1 MKKFYKILRSVI
13 VTLIIVAFTVP
24 AMLYVALSLPSVQK
38 WLCHKAET
46 ELSSLLTVNV
56 DIDYVQ
62 ISPFNR
68 VSLHGV
74 TVADSLGQ
82 PMLRL
87 QRLGAGI
94 NFWSYLFRDCVVV
107 DYAEIIGMNADIHRD
122 SIGSPLNIQPVITA
136 LQPKDK
142 TKPPTKFDF
151 RINTV
156 VIRTSSVSY
165 NVLSE
170 AAKARGFDP
179 NHIAVK
185 DLRADIRLPQ
195 IKNDDFIIDL
205 RRLAFSEQSGFALKN
220 LSGLFH
226 ISDKELD
233 IKNLT
238 LSLPRSKIFL
248 NDQTLTYN
256 GFEDLKKRWMR
267 MPFDIHLMPG
277 SHLATTDFEFILPQL
292 STVDMIFD
300 INFHATGDA
309 DNIDIE
315 TLRLKSDNGA
325 DISLTGSI
333 KALADTASVS
343 GPFIDI
349 PTFNARLNVPKA
361 VATALHFATMD
372 DDMRKMLANLGDV
385 DLTAK
390 FAGDRLHGDLEA
402 DLSSSRAGSV
412 TAIAGYSR
420 PLSRNGNPGP
430 ARLNGEIEFT
440 DFSGAALMTGINNG
454 LSGITDLDGKVEFDM
469 TGKGKGI
476 PEGNAHLD
484 ILSATI
490 HGQTFTDL
498 TADISSSGGRI
509 EGSAFVDNAIL
520 YADAQATAI
529 IEGTDKMLDFSAE
542 IHDLNLSMLGIVP
555 ENSPKWIS
563 MQADASLS
571 GHNIDDV
578 AGNIN
583 LRSFVMR
590 QNGHR
595 DFTLDDVV
603 LRSIR
608 GAESDTLTFESG
620 IADAKV
626 TGQFHLSTLP
636 SVARSIIEQTL
647 PALTGEHPGDE
658 IESRNITDRG
668 YSNMAYEVTVK
679 DLEPLSPLVKI
690 PVKIVEPVSIGGR
703 FNSSDRSM
711 DLHLSAPYLLQGNK
725 LIENTSLQTGL
736 IASDT
741 SSVASKGY
749 LNFTTT
755 FPTKKG
761 PATVITTASVGNDRI
776 DSHVEWRVDR
786 ERDFSGDINISALFS
801 RNAENKALRSDVR
814 FNPSKAVFNDT
825 IWTIDPSRILVEG
838 KEISIDGFR
847 VWRDRQSISIEGKA
861 SENPS
866 DTITLA
872 LDDINLDY
880 VFETLDIQT
889 AMFGGNATGKVYAT
903 KVLTGQPEA
912 FTPALSVK
920 NLTYNYS
927 LLGDAVLRSEWENS
941 RKAVAILAEISQRN
955 GRKSFVDGEIFV
967 AADSL
972 DMNFDADRLEIGF
985 LKPFMSAFASD
996 VRGYASGK
1004 ARLWGSFKLI
1014 DMVGDIYG
1022 EDVAL
1027 TLGFTQCTY
1036 TTTDSVHLRPGRI
1049 DLKDITLHD
1058 VNGHKAKLNGFV
1070 THKCFKEPRFDFR
1083 ITDARDLLVY
1093 DVRENPEHPWYGK
1106 VYGNGGATVT
1116 GAPGIVDISVSMATA
1131 ANSAFTFIL
1140 SDALSAQDYKFITFR
1155 DRDQA
1160 RKDSIAAANAPSAK
1174 VLEIKRQ
1181 LATGDTSGPPST
1193 YKMNFTIDITPQ
1205 ALITLVMDPVG
1216 GDKIKAYGS
1225 GVLRMTYNSAD
1236 EDLRMNGTYTVDRGN
1251 YNFTLQDIIIK
1262 DFTINPGSS
1271 IAFHGDPY
1279 AAQLDLTAKYQVKAN
1294 LTDLDESF
1302 LEDKELNRTNVP
1314 VDALL
1319 IVKGDMRQ
1327 PDISFDIDLPTLTS
1341 ETKRKVRSIINTEEM
1356 MNRQIIYLL
1365 ALNRFYTPD
1374 YMNATRGNE
1383 FVSVASST
1391 ISSQLS
1397 NMLGQLSDNWA
1408 IAPNF
1413 RSDRGDFSDMEFD
1426 LALSSHLLN
1435 NRLLLNGNLGYRD
1448 KSMNNNS
1455 FIGDFDIEYL
1465 LNRSGS
1471 FRLKAYN
1478 RYNDQNYYFKSA
1490 LTTQGVGV
1498 MFKRDFDNIF
1508 SFLRP
1513 LFRKKAKQKTQAPD
1527 STFVAPAQQPAAP
1540 DSIER
1545 IEQEKK
1551 QEHDKTSSDFL
1562 RFK

>member
-1 MKKFYKILRSVI
+1 MKRFYKILRSVI
-13 VTLIIVAFTVP
+13 VTLIVVAFVVP
-24 AMLYVALSLPSVQK
+24 ATLYVALSLPPVQQ
-38 WLCHKAET
+38 WLCRKAES

-74 TVADSLGQ
+74 SVTDSLGM
-82 PMLRL
+82 PMLQM
-87 QRLGAGI
+87 QRLGAGV
-94 NFWSYLFRDCVVV
+94 NFWSYLFRDCIVV
-107 DYAEIIGMNADIHRD
+107 DYAEIIGMDADIHCD
-122 SIGSPLNIQPVITA
+122 SIGSPLNIQPIITA
-136 LQPKDK
+136 LLPKDK

-151 RINTV
+151 RVNTV
-156 VIRTSSVSY
+156 VIRTSSVRY
-165 NVLSE
+165 NVLAE
-170 AAKARGFDP
+170 PVKTEGFDP
-179 NHIAVK
+179 NHIAIK
-185 DLRADIRLPQ
+185 DLRADIRLPR

-233 IKNLT
+233 IRNLT
-238 LSLPRSKIFL
+238 LSLPRSKISL
-248 NDQTLTYN
+248 NDQTLAYN

-292 STVDMIFD
+292 ETVDMIFD
-300 INFHATGDA
+300 IQLHATGDA
-309 DNIDIE
+309 DDINIE
-315 TLRLKSDNGA
+315 TLRLTSDSGA
-325 DISLTGSI
+325 DISLAGSV
-333 KALADTASVS
+333 KALTDTSSAS
-343 GPFIDI
+343 GIHIDM
-349 PTFNARLNVPKA
+349 PTFNARFNAPRA
-361 VATALHFATMD
+361 VAKALRFTSIN
-372 DDMRKMLANLGDV
+372 DDMHTMLTNLGDI
-385 DLTAK
+385 DMTAT
-390 FAGDRLHGDLEA
+390 FSGDRLHGNVEA
-402 DLSSSRAGSV
+402 DVRSSRTGNVKATV
-412 TAIAGYSR
+412 GYSR
-420 PLSRNGNPGP
+420 PLSGKGIPGP
-430 ARLNGEIEFT
+430 AHLNGEIELS
-440 DFSGAALMTGINNG
+440 DFSGAALMAGLNNG
-454 LSGITDLDGKVEFDM
+454 LSGITDLDGKAEFEM
-469 TGKGKGI
+469 THKGQGI
-476 PEGNAHLD
+476 PDGHVRVE

-498 TADISSSGGRI
+498 TAEISNNYGQI

-529 IEGTDKMLDFSAE
+529 IDGPDRMLDFSAE
-542 IHDLNLSMLGIVP
+542 IRDLNLSMLGIVP
-555 ENSPKWIS
+555 EYSPKWIS
-563 MQADASLS
+563 MQTDASLS

-578 AGNIN
+578 SGNIN

-595 DFTLDDVV
+595 DFTLDNVV
-603 LRSIR
+603 LRSVR
-608 GAESDTLTFESG
+608 GKETDTLTLESE

-626 TGQFHLSTLP
+626 TGRFHLSTLP

-658 IESRNITDRG
+658 TASRDITDRG
-668 YSNMAYEVTVK
+668 YSNMSYEITVK
-679 DLEPLSPLVKI
+679 DIEPLNPLAKM
-690 PVKIVEPVSIGGR
+690 PVRIIEPVSIGGR
-703 FNSSDRSM
+703 FDSSDRSM

-725 LIENTSLQTGL
+725 LIENTSLQAGL

-749 LNFTTT
+749 LDFTTT

-776 DSHVEWRVDR
+776 DSHVEWRIDR
-786 ERDFSGDINISALFS
+786 ERDFSGDINVSALFS
-801 RNAENKALRSDVR
+801 RNTENKSLRTDVR

-838 KEISIDGFR
+838 KEISVNGFR
-847 VWRDRQSISIEGKA
+847 VWRDRQSISLEGKA

-927 LLGDAVLRSEWENS
+927 LLGDALLRSEWEND

-967 AADSL
+967 TADSL

-985 LKPFMSAFASD
+985 LKPFMAAFASD
-996 VRGYASGK
+996 VKGYASGK
-1004 ARLWGSFKLI
+1004 ARLWGTFKLI
-1014 DMVGDIYG
+1014 DMVGDVYG

-1058 VNGHKAKLNGFV
+1058 VNGHQAKLNGVV

-1093 DVRENPEHPWYGK
+1093 DVKENPEHPWYGK
-1106 VYGNGGATVT
+1106 VYGNGGATIT
-1116 GAPGIVDISVSMATA
+1116 GAPGIVDISVSMSTA

-1140 SDALSAQDYKFITFR
+1140 SDAMSAQDYKFITFR

-1181 LATGDTSGPPST
+1181 LATGDISGPPST

-1205 ALITLVMDPVG
+1205 VLITLVMDPVG

-1513 LFRKKAKQKTQAPD
+1513 LLRKKTERETQTSD
-1527 STFVAPAQQPAAP
+1527 STVSVPAQQSSLPASTETAGKEKI
-1540 DSIER
+1540 IEP
-1545 IEQEKK
+1545 
-1551 QEHDKTSSDFL
+1551 DKTTSDFL